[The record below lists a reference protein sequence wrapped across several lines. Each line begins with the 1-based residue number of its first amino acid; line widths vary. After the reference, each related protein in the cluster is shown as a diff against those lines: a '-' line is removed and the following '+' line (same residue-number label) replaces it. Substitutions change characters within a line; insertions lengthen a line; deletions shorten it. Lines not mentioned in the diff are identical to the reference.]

1 MCIRDRCETIKDFSI
16 RAADTSLG
24 QGDREF
30 STKCQILKEK
40 LDMLLCT
47 LQDEELA
54 LVQPKSQVCAWA
66 HTHIRTRTHIFFPFV
81 QSLFVTH

>member
-1 MCIRDRCETIKDFSI
+1 MYFVNRVLCETIKDFSI

-24 QGDREF
+24 QGDKEF

-54 LVQPKSQVCAWA
+54 LVHPKSQV
-66 HTHIRTRTHIFFPFV
+66 FV
-81 QSLFVTH
+81 YKYSQCMCGSLNFYFH